1 MTGKLE
7 LSEVTYGERG
17 NNVKGVM
24 LGQEEL
30 FLEVRRKG
38 KLWQLRLQDLFTG
51 ESGPRQLTAWFSF
64 LRLEDL
70 RRSPKYKTLRDK
82 LKGLTNHGD
91 DVIEKVLIE
100 IENHKEEWIVKE
112 KPKDG
117 QNAGFSEAVETS
129 ILDELTRIVD
139 AENQVETLQPHL
151 NNIIVGEENI
161 KKAVF
166 VLLAGSKHKQ
176 PRMKQ
181 IILLKG
187 TEGSGKTTLARELSR
202 NYKVKEVGRFSAHA
216 LDYSNLEDFD
226 VLFLKELGSMDM
238 EKQGVS
244 TLKFLSSD
252 DRGYVVEVTVKDEE
266 SGKFTTEQ
274 HLIPCMTVISTT
286 TRLILDSQFERR
298 AWLLN
303 VDETEE
309 QTRRVLKWKAEM
321 DKQRSLKLLGIREET
336 DYEFSREVLKRFI
349 EQWKPMD
356 IIIPFPVTLTEVL
369 GSNVLRIRGDL
380 DKLYTF
386 IRLYAS
392 LNLKRL
398 RKLKLNV
405 YAVTPEVAMEALQII
420 VGPLTNMLSKMDE
433 RTKKIL
439 DVLKTMELDHAQDT
453 ITKTERERIAVQLGK
468 SERTIRSFFNSLD
481 NGGIVSGDN
490 KKPKTYT
497 LLYSVKTIEEKLS
510 GILDKLKSAD
520 LLIDR
525 MRKEGREWLGSRLE
539 IRLAEDTSYFNEKKH
554 IGYASEHKKPLNN
567 TCIPEKLISNPEL
580 STPQPSLTEKPS
592 EDRLNP
598 KCPIFQGETPIKSE
612 RGGNS
617 NRQSSEELSWIA
629 KREGDRVVPQTGE
642 TPFQCPV
649 CWRFKKQAV
658 FNSQA
663 DLDTHLERCHSG
675 YRKKVPTPSA
685 NSKPERP
692 RVQIPPHN
700 NWEQAYAK
708 VRTSL
713 KGRNFSP
720 YVFQDAMETFG
731 FKDEKRID
739 RLFWTKVSQEQII
752 MNDDNTFHFNEAS

>member
-1 MTGKLE
+1 MWLLQLIDLSSNDRLTGTVKL
-7 LSEVTYGERG
+7 LD
-17 NNVKGVM
+17 
-24 LGQEEL
+24 LG
-30 FLEVRRKG
+30 
-38 KLWQLRLQDLFTG
+38 
-51 ESGPRQLTAWFSF
+51 
-64 LRLEDL
+64 DL
-70 RRSPKYKTLRDK
+70 RHSRRAKPIREK
-82 LKGLTNHGD
+82 LKTRWSNTD
-91 DVIEKVLIE
+91 NIIEKVLIE
-100 IENHKEEWIVKE
+100 IENRKEEWATKE
-112 KPKDG
+112 KPEEARG
-117 QNAGFSEAVETS
+117 ARFSGAVES
-129 ILDELTRIVD
+129 SVLVELAKIVN
-139 AENQVETLQPHL
+139 AENQVEALQQHL
-151 NNIIVGEENI
+151 NNVIVGEENS

-286 TRLILDSQFERR
+286 IRLILDSQFERR

-321 DKQRSLKLLGIREET
+321 DKQRSLKLLGICEVT

-349 EQWKPMD
+349 EQWKPAD
-356 IIIPFPVTLTEVL
+356 IIIPFPVALTEVL

-386 IRLYAS
+386 IQLYAS

-398 RKLKLNV
+398 RRLKENV
-405 YAVTPEVAMEALQII
+405 YAVTPEVCMEALQII

-433 RTKKIL
+433 RTKEIL

-468 SERTIRSFFNSLD
+468 SERTIRSFFNFLE

-497 LLYSVKTIEEKLS
+497 LLYSVKAIEEKLS
-510 GILDKLKSAD
+510 GISDKLKSAD
-520 LLIDR
+520 LLMDK
-525 MRKEGREWLGSRLE
+525 MWKEAQEWLGSRLE
-539 IRLAEDTSYFNEKKH
+539 IQLSEDTSYLNENRH
-554 IGYASEHKKPLNN
+554 IGYASEHKKPLSN
-567 TCIPEKLISNPEL
+567 TCIPEKPISNPEL
-580 STPQPSLTEKPS
+580 STPQSSLTENPS
-592 EDRLNP
+592 EDWLNR
-598 KCPIFQGETPIKSE
+598 KQPILHEETPIKSE

-617 NRQSSEELSWIA
+617 NRQSSEELSWIV
-629 KREGDRVVPQTGE
+629 KREGDRVVTQTGE
-642 TPFQCPV
+642 ILYQCSI
-649 CWRFKKQAV
+649 CWKFKKPL
-658 FNSQA
+658 FFDNQA
-663 DLDTHLERCHSG
+663 DLDAHLKRCHSG
-675 YRKKVPTPSA
+675 VPKSP
-685 NSKPERP
+685 P
-692 RVQIPPHN
+692 VQIPAHN
-700 NWEQAYAK
+700 NLEQAAYAK
-708 VRTSL
+708 VCEAL
-713 KGRNFSP
+713 KWKVFSP
-720 YVFQDAMETFG
+720 YVFEDSMNEFG
-731 FKDEKRID
+731 FTDAKRID
-739 RLFWTKVSQEQII
+739 RLFWSEVAKGRIRMTEEN
-752 MNDDNTFHFNEAS
+752 MFRFNGAFLNESRG